1 VNKQLKY
8 WWTGWYELMKIKDA
22 YCLCLDKRQ
31 KHWEELREQ
40 CESRGIKFHRF
51 LVGKG
56 ELFPKEE
63 YDYIDSPNPPIENWG
78 YGREDT
84 APNHCNAFLSH
95 KVMAARAIEEGLEEV
110 LFLEDD
116 AYFTS
121 RYEDVLEKVSDGIDS
136 LDWDMMYLGWWIG
149 NEYDEWNEI
158 IEEEYLREGSSS
170 VGRVRAAPNPIGGL
184 HAVII
189 KKKVLEVMSVLPPI
203 GPVDSILNHN
213 FHNGPFT
220 INSYYVMPK
229 IIHDKGIFSECEQSP
244 CPRRHI

>member
-1 VNKQLKY
+1 
-8 WWTGWYELMKIKDA
+8 MKIKDA

-184 HAVII
+184 HAVIV

-229 IIHDKGIFSECEQSP
+229 IIHDKVIFSECEQSP